1 MSTVTGRSTEA
12 RTVAGVGTTSGST
25 ALTGAAGTFNKA
37 DVGRPV
43 SGTGVPAG
51 ATLASVA
58 SGTSA
63 ALSANATATGTI
75 SLTFGRNGAT
85 DSGYGFFGW
94 SPSTEA
100 ESAVYGVTGSQAS
113 PDRLSDSKTRIDM
126 RNR

>member
-1 MSTVTGRSTEA
+1 MSTVTGRNTEP
-12 RTVAGVGTTSGST
+12 RTVAGVGTTNAST
-25 ALTGAAGTFNKA
+25 ALTGSAGTFNKS

-51 ATLASVA
+51 ATIASVA

-75 SLTFGRNGAT
+75 SLTFGRNNST

-94 SPSTEA
+94 SPETEA
-100 ESAVYGVTGSQAS
+100 EAGVYGVTGSQSS
-113 PDRLSDSKTRIDM
+113 PDRLADSKTRVDM